1 LVEEEDVVL
10 VVVLLV
16 VVVVVL
22 LAVEGEEETAEQ
34 NMQKVPLVPDSW
46 RHGVLVVEEEEGAKE
61 QKGGPNLIRCGGL
74 KGCRC

>member
-46 RHGVLVVEEEEGAKE
+46 RHRVLVEEEEAKE
-61 QKGGPNLIRCGGL
+61 QKGGANLIRCGGL